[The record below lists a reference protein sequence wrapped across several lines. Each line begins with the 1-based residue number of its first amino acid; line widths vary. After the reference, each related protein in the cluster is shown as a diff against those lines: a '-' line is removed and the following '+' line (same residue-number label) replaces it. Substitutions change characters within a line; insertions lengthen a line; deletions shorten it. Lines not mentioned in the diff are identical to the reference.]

1 MQTYNWVLLS
11 NTHLPAGVRFG
22 ANLPAQGITRCI
34 QFTLLACHRLAK
46 RRHGDGGLF
55 LVVTAHRPSKIAC
68 LCCLLWFP
76 ILSAAERRTLRFT
89 QAESTRFVRFTRLDG
104 LAHQAV
110 AAIHQDRQGFLWFG
124 TQNGLQ
130 RFDGDHFLTFQHDPH
145 DQNTPAHNVI
155 LAICEDEQGLLWLG
169 THGGLNRFDPVTQTF
184 KNYQHHEN
192 DPRSLSYN
200 DIRTILPTAT
210 GLWIGT
216 LGGGLDWFDFETE
229 QFTHYRE
236 QAGTAN
242 EAMPL
247 SVRSLTLDDDQ
258 VLWAAS
264 SRGLLRLAPGDPQ
277 LTLVPVPLAQGPQR
291 NIHAVRTVT
300 YDGSDVLWV
309 GTDQGLFRYQIA
321 TDQWQKF
328 PLVEP
333 GTRSQR
339 ANVVNHAM
347 RDRNGRLWLATRD
360 GLAVFDPRHQE
371 VTRYNNDPSNPHSL
385 SSNETHSVL
394 QDQAGAIWI
403 GTWTS
408 GVNRS
413 NPGEQQFQRTHIG
426 DHSGLSH
433 NSVYNSFR
441 DHNGTQWLATDEG
454 LNRRDPGSDH
464 FKTYRH
470 DPDNPRSISHDLIFS
485 ITSDVANHLWIG
497 TGYGLNRFEPES
509 ETFVRYLPGPEG
521 LPGRV
526 VNTLYVD
533 RRAHLWLGFLD
544 GGMARYLPEN
554 DRFQHYP
561 YSPNSATG
569 PSDEDIKSFAEDNQD
584 RLWIA
589 CSGGGLNMLDR
600 SRRHFTVF
608 RHQPDQPYS
617 LSHDKIACLR
627 FTKRGELWV
636 GTSGGGLN
644 RMRGIQNGQAVFEH
658 FTARD
663 GLGSNAVGD
672 ILEDERGR
680 LWLSH
685 TEGLACL
692 DPDTGAIRN
701 FTPSDGVF
709 EPGFWITSGFR
720 DRNGVMYFGGS
731 AGLTFFHPAQIQLD
745 AEVPNVVPTA
755 LFLNN
760 REVQPNTPNAPLQRA
775 MPYTNRLTFNYRQS
789 LFSITFAAPN
799 ALHFDDLHY
808 QYRLEGFDQDWLP
821 ADNRARIATYTNLP
835 PGNYIF
841 SVRAAHRDGAWQQTP
856 TKVAVKIRPAPWQTW
871 WAYTLYGLCLTAGC
885 ARFVQAQREKVIHQQ
900 QVNDRL
906 RRLDQ
911 LKDDFLANTSHEL
924 RTPINGIIGLA
935 ESLLDGARGDLP
947 GGAKRDLKYLVSSGR
962 SLATLIDDILDF
974 SKLKTRSLQLDP
986 RPQNLA
992 VIADVVLALLAPA
1005 IGEKDLKMKNEV
1017 PDDCVVFAD
1026 EHRLQQIL
1034 FYLVGNAVKFTYSG
1048 SVRISA
1054 KREGDWVRVHIVD
1067 TGIGIAAEHLQSIF
1081 ESFEQVGPSLER
1093 EHGGAGLGLTITKEL
1108 VDLHGGTISVQS
1120 EANQGADFHFT
1131 LPACDEVVTGASA
1144 TGLGLPAVYED
1155 DVDEPEITYEP
1166 GAFKILVVDDERIN
1180 RDILKNHLTLRRYAV
1195 ETAVDGVE
1203 ALRKIEERD
1212 DFDLV
1217 LLDIMMPRLSGYE
1230 VCRAIRKQYAAHQ
1243 LPVIYLTAKNQP
1255 GDVAH
1260 GFETGANDYL
1270 TKPIAKAELLARVQT
1285 HLQLRDTNRHLERKV
1300 QDRTHDIELLAQIG
1314 REITAHLSV
1323 TGIERVLAAQ
1333 LSPILDTESLGIG
1346 LYDVERGTLRFDHS
1360 DETETEEAAG
1370 PHLITVANSNDP
1382 AALCI
1387 QRREEILIG
1396 DIAAVYRHEADRP
1409 PTVNQRTLSLLCFPL
1424 TRTQEGVIG
1433 LLRFRSSQREAYS
1446 ARHVALL
1453 RSLAAYIAIAL
1464 ENTAAFESIREK
1476 NEEIQRRQAQLVQTE
1491 KMSSLVTFTAGVA
1504 HEFKNPLNFIN
1515 NLAQVSVEL
1524 VDELTEVLAEQ
1535 SAGDAANGHRDQIL
1549 EITADLQENARI
1561 IREHGV
1567 RANAVIDA
1575 MTEMVRDV
1583 APRRT
1588 RVALNR
1594 FVREYVNIAFQG
1606 KRVRNPELAQVIVF
1620 DLADGLPKI
1629 RCAPQR
1635 LARAV
1640 IALVN
1645 NALEAVLE
1653 REHPNQGCIQITTG
1667 THNGG
1672 LELRVRDNGPGF
1684 DESQKS
1690 KLFTPFFTTKPTGS
1704 GNIGLGLSNAY
1715 DILVIEHGGDLSLNR
1730 RDGWTEAAV
1739 FLPLKPKKRNTTP

>member
-1 MQTYNWVLLS
+1 MVT
-11 NTHLPAGVRFG
+11 
-22 ANLPAQGITRCI
+22 I
-34 QFTLLACHRLAK
+34 HRL
-46 RRHGDGGLF
+46 
-55 LVVTAHRPSKIAC
+55 SKIAC
-68 LCCLLWFP
+68 LCCLLSVSLLP
-76 ILSAAERRTLRFT
+76 ADEPVTPRFI
-89 QAESTRFVRFTRLDG
+89 QADSTRFVHFTRLDG

-110 AAIHQDRQGFLWFG
+110 AAIYQDRQGFLWFG

-130 RFDGDHFLTFQHDPH
+130 RFDGSQFLTFQHDPLM
-145 DQNTPAHNVI
+145 QNTLAHNVV
-155 LAICEDEQGLLWLG
+155 LAICEDAQGRLWLG
-169 THGGLNRFDPVTQTF
+169 THGGGLNRFDPVTQTF
-184 KNYQHHEN
+184 KNYQHRED
-192 DPRSLSYN
+192 DPGSLGYN
-200 DIRTILPTAT
+200 DIRTLLATPT

-216 LGGGLDWFDFETE
+216 LGGGIDWFDFETE
-229 QFTHYRE
+229 QFTHYRSVIGAAE
-236 QAGTAN
+236 

-247 SVRSLTLDDDQ
+247 SVRSLACDGEQ

-264 SRGLLRLAPGDPQ
+264 SRGLLRLAPGDTQP
-277 LTLVPVPLAQGPQR
+277 TRFAMPLPQGPQR

-300 YDGSDVLWV
+300 YDGAGVLWV

-321 TDQWQKF
+321 ADRWQQF
-328 PLVEP
+328 ALIEP
-333 GTRSQR
+333 GTHSQR
-339 ANVVNHAM
+339 ANVVNYAT
-347 RDRNGRLWLATRD
+347 RDRDGRLWLATRD
-360 GLAVFDPRHQE
+360 GLAVFDPRHLE
-371 VTRYNNDPSNPHSL
+371 VTRYTNDPTNPQSL
-385 SSNETHSVL
+385 SSNETHCVL
-394 QDQAGAIWI
+394 QDQAGVMWI
-403 GTWTS
+403 GTWTN

-413 NPGEQQFQRTHIG
+413 NPGERQFQRYQVG
-426 DHSGLSH
+426 DHRGLSH
-433 NSVYNSFR
+433 NSVYSSFR
-441 DHNGTQWLATDEG
+441 DANDTLWLATDEG
-454 LNRRDPGSDH
+454 LNRLNAGADR
-464 FKTYRH
+464 FKTYHH
-470 DPDNPRSISHDLIFS
+470 DPNDPTSLSHDLIFS
-485 ITSDVANHLWIG
+485 VTTDAQGRLWVG

-509 ETFVRYLPGPEG
+509 ETFVRYLPDRDG

-533 RRAHLWLGFLD
+533 RRAQLWLGFLD
-544 GGMARYLPEN
+544 GGMARYLVES
-554 DRFQHYP
+554 DSFQHYP
-561 YSPNSATG
+561 YDPDASNG
-569 PSDEDIKSFAEDNQD
+569 PSDEDVKNFAEDNQG

-589 CSGGGLNMLDR
+589 CWGGGLNMLDR
-600 SRRHFTVF
+600 NRRHFTVF
-608 RHQPDQPYS
+608 RHQPDRPDS
-617 LSHDKIACLR
+617 LSHNKVGSLLYS
-627 FTKRGELWV
+627 KRGELWV
-636 GTSGGGLN
+636 GTTGGGLN
-644 RMRGIQNGQAVFEH
+644 RMRAFHDGQAVFER
-658 FTARD
+658 FTVSE
-663 GLGSNAVGD
+663 GLGANAVGA

-680 LWLSH
+680 IWVSH
-685 TEGLACL
+685 TDGLACL
-692 DPDTGAIRN
+692 DPDSGAIRN
-701 FTPSDGVF
+701 LSQSDGVH
-709 EPGFWITSGFR
+709 EPGFWISAGFQ
-720 DRNGVMYFGGS
+720 DRNGMMYFGGG
-731 AGLTFFHPAQIQLD
+731 AGLTYFHPSQIQLD
-745 AEVPNVVPTA
+745 AEVPQVVPTA
-755 LFLNN
+755 LMLFN
-760 REVQPNTPNAPLQRA
+760 REVQPNAPDSPLQRA
-775 MPYTNRLTFNYRQS
+775 MPYTDQLAFDYRQT

-799 ALHFDDLHY
+799 AAHFDDLRY
-808 QYRLEGFDQDWLP
+808 QYRMNGFDRDWLP

-835 PGNYIF
+835 AGNYIF
-841 SVRAAHRDGAWQQTP
+841 EVRAAHRDGVWQQTP
-856 TKVAVKIRPAPWQTW
+856 AQVKVHIHPSPWQSW
-871 WAYTLYGLCLTAGC
+871 WAWAFYGLCFTAGC
-885 ARFVQAQREKVIHQQ
+885 ARFVHNQREKIIHQQ
-900 QVNDRL
+900 QVNERL

-974 SKLKTRSLQLDP
+974 SKLRTRSLQLDR

-1005 IGEKDLKMKNEV
+1005 VGEKDLDMKNEV

-1034 FYLVGNAVKFTYSG
+1034 FYLVGNAVKFTYRG
-1048 SVRISA
+1048 SVCISA
-1054 KREGDWVRVHIVD
+1054 RREGDWVQVHIVD

-1108 VDLHGGTISVQS
+1108 VDLHGGTIGVRS
-1120 EANQGADFHFT
+1120 ELNHGADFHFT

-1180 RDILKNHLTLRRYAV
+1180 RAILKNHLTLRRYAV

-1203 ALRKIEERD
+1203 ALRKLEERD

-1300 QDRTHDIELLAQIG
+1300 QDRTRDIELLAQIG

-1333 LSPILDTESLGIG
+1333 LSPILDTESFGIG
-1346 LYDVERGTLRFDHS
+1346 LYDAESGTIHFDHGE
-1360 DETETEEAAG
+1360 DAAETGTG
-1370 PHLITVANSNDP
+1370 GSLIAVGDGNDP
-1382 AALCI
+1382 AAVCVH
-1387 QRREEILIG
+1387 RREEIVIG
-1396 DIAAVYRHEADRP
+1396 DIAADDAFGRP
-1409 PTVNQRTLSLLCFPL
+1409 TGNQRYSSLLCFPL
-1424 TRTQEGVIG
+1424 TRSQKGVIG

-1524 VDELTEVLAEQ
+1524 VDELSDVLGEASAAAET
-1535 SAGDAANGHRDQIL
+1535 NGRRDQAF
-1549 EITADLQENARI
+1549 EIMADLQENARI
-1561 IREHGV
+1561 IREHGE

-1588 RVALNR
+1588 RIALNR

-1606 KRVRNPELAQVIVF
+1606 TRVRHPELAQIIVF
-1620 DLADGLPKI
+1620 DLGEGLPKL

-1645 NALEAVLE
+1645 NALDAVLT
-1653 REHPNQGCIQITTG
+1653 RPHPNEGCIEIRTG
-1667 THNGG
+1667 ARDGG
-1672 LELRVRDNGPGF
+1672 LELHVRDNGPGF
-1684 DESQKS
+1684 DERQKS

-1704 GNIGLGLSNAY
+1704 GHIGLGLSNAY
-1715 DILVIEHGGDLSLNR
+1715 DILVIEHGGDLSLRR
-1730 RDGWTEAAV
+1730 RDGWTEAVA
-1739 FLPLKPKKRNTTP
+1739 FLPLNPKKRDTTP

>member
-1 MQTYNWVLLS
+1 M
-11 NTHLPAGVRFG
+11 
-22 ANLPAQGITRCI
+22 
-34 QFTLLACHRLAK
+34 
-46 RRHGDGGLF
+46 
-55 LVVTAHRPSKIAC
+55 VTAHRLSKIIC
-68 LCCLLWFP
+68 LCSLLCFP
-76 ILSAAERRTLRFT
+76 ILSADESRTPRFT
-89 QAESTRFVRFTRLDG
+89 QADNTRFVRFTRLDG

-130 RFDGDHFLTFQHDPH
+130 RFDGRHFLTFQHDP
-145 DQNTPAHNVI
+145 DGQNTLAHNVV
-155 LAICEDEQGLLWLG
+155 LAVCEDEQGLLWLG
-169 THGGLNRFDPVTQTF
+169 THGGGLNRFDPVTQTF
-184 KNYQHHEN
+184 KNYQHREN
-192 DPRSLSYN
+192 DPNSLGYN
-200 DIRTILPTAT
+200 DVRTLLPTAT

-216 LGGGLDWFDFETE
+216 LGGGIDWFDFETE
-229 QFTHYRE
+229 QFTHYRDVVG
-236 QAGTAN
+236 AGD

-247 SVRSLTLDDDQ
+247 SVRSLARDSNR

-264 SRGLLRLAPGDPQ
+264 SRGLLRLAPGETQP
-277 LTLVPVPLAQGPQR
+277 TRFPMPLPQGPQR

-300 YDGSDVLWV
+300 YDGAGLLWV

-321 TDQWQKF
+321 TNRWQQF
-328 PLVEP
+328 SLIEP
-333 GTRSQR
+333 GSASER
-339 ANVVNHAM
+339 ANVVNHAT
-347 RDRNGRLWLATRD
+347 RDRDGRLWLATRD
-360 GLAVFDPRHQE
+360 GLAVFDPRHLE
-371 VTRYNNDPSNPHSL
+371 VTRYVNDPTNPHSL
-385 SSNETHSVL
+385 SSNETHCVF
-394 QDQAGAIWI
+394 QDQAGVMWI
-403 GTWTS
+403 GTWTN

-413 NPGEQQFQRTHIG
+413 NPGERQFQRYHVG
-426 DHSGLSH
+426 DRSGLSH
-433 NSVYNSFR
+433 NSVYNTFR
-441 DHNGTQWLATDEG
+441 DHNDTLWLATDEG
-454 LNRRDPGSDH
+454 LNRRDPGSGR

-470 DPDNPRSISHDLIFS
+470 DPDDPTSLSHDLIFS
-485 ITSDVANHLWIG
+485 VTADAQARLWVG
-497 TGYGLNRFEPES
+497 TVYGLNRFEPET
-509 ETFVRYLPGPEG
+509 ETFVRYLPGADG

-526 VNTLYVD
+526 VNTLFVD
-533 RRAHLWLGFLD
+533 RRAQLWLGFLD
-544 GGMARYLPEN
+544 GGMARYLAESN
-554 DRFQHYP
+554 RFQHYP
-561 YSPNSATG
+561 YVSGSNDG
-569 PSDEDIKSFAEDNQD
+569 PSDEDVKNFAEDNQG

-589 CSGGGLNMLDR
+589 CWGGGLNMLDR
-600 SRRHFTVF
+600 NRRHFTVF
-608 RHQPDQPYS
+608 RHQPDRPDS
-617 LSHDKIACLR
+617 LSHDKVGSLLYS
-627 FTKRGELWV
+627 KRGDLWI
-636 GTSGGGLN
+636 GTTGGGLN
-644 RMRGIQNGQAVFEH
+644 RMRAYHDGQAVFER
-658 FTARD
+658 FTVSE
-663 GLGSNAVGD
+663 GLAANSIGAL
-672 ILEDERGR
+672 LEDERGR
-680 LWLSH
+680 IWISH
-685 TEGLACL
+685 TDGLACL
-692 DPDTGAIRN
+692 DPDSGAIRN
-701 FTPSDGVF
+701 LSQSDGVL
-709 EPGFWITSGFR
+709 EPGFWITAGFR

-731 AGLTFFHPAQIQLD
+731 AGLTYFHPSQIQLD

-755 LFLNN
+755 LFLFN
-760 REVQPNTPNAPLQRA
+760 REVQPNTPGSPLQRA
-775 MPYTNRLTFNYRQS
+775 MPYTDQLTFNYRQN

-799 ALHFDDLHY
+799 AAHFDDLRY
-808 QYRLEGFDQDWLP
+808 QYRLEGFDHNWLP
-821 ADNRARIATYTNLP
+821 ADHRARIATYTNLP
-835 PGNYIF
+835 AGNYTF
-841 SVRAAHRDGAWQQTP
+841 AVQAAHRDGAWQQAP
-856 TKVAVKIRPAPWQTW
+856 TKVAVKISPSPWQTW
-871 WAYTLYGLCLTAGC
+871 WAYTLYGLFFTAGC
-885 ARFVQAQREKVIHQQ
+885 ARFVHAQREKVIHQQ
-900 QVNDRL
+900 QVNERL

-974 SKLKTRSLQLDP
+974 SKLKTRSLQLDR

-1005 IGEKDLKMKNEV
+1005 VGEKALEMKNEV

-1034 FYLVGNAVKFTYSG
+1034 FYLVGNAVKFTYQG

-1054 KREGDWVRVHIVD
+1054 HREGDWVHIHIVD

-1108 VDLHGGTISVQS
+1108 VDLHGGTIGVQS
-1120 EANQGADFHFT
+1120 KLNHGADFHFT

-1155 DVDEPEITYEP
+1155 DVDEPEITYEA
-1166 GAFKILVVDDERIN
+1166 GSFKILVVDDERIN
-1180 RDILKNHLTLRRYAV
+1180 RAILKNHLTLRRYAV

-1212 DFDLV
+1212 DFDLI

-1300 QDRTHDIELLAQIG
+1300 QDRTRDIELLAQIG

-1333 LSPILDTESLGIG
+1333 LSPILDTESFGIG
-1346 LYDVERGTLRFDHS
+1346 LYDAERGTLRFDHS
-1360 DETETEEAAG
+1360 DDTIAEDLAG
-1370 PHLITVANSNDP
+1370 QPLIDVGNSNDP
-1382 AALCI
+1382 AATCV
-1387 QRREEILIG
+1387 QRGEEILIG
-1396 DIAAVYRHEADRP
+1396 DLSTAFRHDPDQP
-1409 PTVNQRTLSLLCFPL
+1409 PTMSRRYQSLLCFPL
-1424 TRTQEGVIG
+1424 TRSQKGIIG
-1433 LLRFRSSQREAYS
+1433 LLRFQSSQREAYS

-1476 NEEIQRRQAQLVQTE
+1476 NEEIQQRQAQLVQTE

-1524 VDELTEVLAEQ
+1524 VDELNDVLAELT
-1535 SAGDAANGHRDQIL
+1535 ADANGRHLQAL
-1549 EITADLQENARI
+1549 EISADLQENARI
-1561 IREHGV
+1561 IREHGE

-1606 KRVRNPELAQVIVF
+1606 KRVRNPELAQIIVF
-1620 DLADGLPKI
+1620 DLAEGLPKI

-1653 REHPNQGCIQITTG
+1653 RARPNEGCIEIRTSARD
-1667 THNGG
+1667 GG
-1672 LELRVRDNGPGF
+1672 LELCVRDNGPDF
-1684 DESQKS
+1684 DERQKS

-1704 GNIGLGLSNAY
+1704 GHIGLGLSNAY
-1715 DILVIEHGGDLSLNR
+1715 DILVIEHGGDLSLSR
-1730 RDGWTEAAV
+1730 RNGWTEALA
-1739 FLPLKPKKRNTTP
+1739 FLPLNPKKRDKTP